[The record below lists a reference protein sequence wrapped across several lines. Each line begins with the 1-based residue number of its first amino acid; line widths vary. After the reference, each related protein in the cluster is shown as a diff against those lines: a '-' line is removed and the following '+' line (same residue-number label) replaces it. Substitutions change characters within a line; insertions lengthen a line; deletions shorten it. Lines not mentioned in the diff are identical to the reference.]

1 MGTPRFVVFE
11 GLDGA
16 GKTTQVH
23 LLTQALRQRGIP
35 TEVTQEPTNGPFGAV
50 LRQIIEGRLTVD
62 PTTLAKGFAAD
73 RSDHL
78 RNDRNGIEKALAAGA
93 WVVCDRYLL
102 SSLAYQHGQG
112 VSFEEVLKLNE
123 DIRIPDLTL
132 YFAAD
137 PKTCAQRLGRQS
149 RHPELFHQLDAL
161 ATVADNYQKAIEM
174 TEVRFPTVIIPA
186 DDGPEIVHRRVL
198 DALAPMLSKCAE

>member
-1 MGTPRFVVFE
+1 MGVPRFVVFE

-23 LLTQALRQRGIP
+23 LLTQALRRRGIP
-35 TEVTQEPTNGPFGAV
+35 TEVTQEPTHGPFGAV
-50 LRQIIEGRLTVD
+50 LRQIVEGRITVD
-62 PTTLAKGFAAD
+62 PITLAKGFAAD

-78 RNDRNGIEKALAAGA
+78 RNDCNGIEKALASGA

-112 VSFEEVLKLNE
+112 VSFDEILKLNE
-123 DIRIPDLTL
+123 DIRIPDLTIF
-132 YFAAD
+132 FAAD
-137 PKTCAQRLGRQS
+137 PQTCAQRLGTQS
-149 RHPELFHQLDAL
+149 RHSELFHRLEAL
-161 ATVADNYQKAIEM
+161 ATVATNYEKAIEV
-174 TEVRFPTVIIPA
+174 TKDRFPTVIISA

-198 DALAPMLSKCAE
+198 AALAPVLSP